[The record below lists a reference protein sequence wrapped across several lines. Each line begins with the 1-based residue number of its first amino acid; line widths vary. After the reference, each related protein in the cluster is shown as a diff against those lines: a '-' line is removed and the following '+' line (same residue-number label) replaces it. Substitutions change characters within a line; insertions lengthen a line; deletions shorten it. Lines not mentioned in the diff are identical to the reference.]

1 MPTNTFNYEIPKD
14 QQSSAQ
20 YIEPS
25 MTVDEAVA
33 GRDWR
38 AEKQGSVAD
47 QNAQNAQ
54 MIEGLGASQQ
64 PMNQQNITDPNQGA
78 EAIGN
83 VEGSSA
89 ALTQKQPQPLG
100 SSNVTQLINSLTA
113 GDQSGPTT
121 LSVTSGLNG
130 FNYKI
135 GGQLSDSMYF

>member
-1 MPTNTFNYEIPKD
+1 MAINTFNYEIPKD
-14 QQSSAQ
+14 QQSQETSAQ

-33 GRDWR
+33 GRNWR
-38 AEKQGSVAD
+38 AEKQDSVA
-47 QNAQNAQ
+47 AQNAQ

-64 PMNQQNITDPNQGA
+64 LINQQNITDPNQGA
-78 EAIGN
+78 EAIGD
-83 VEGSSA
+83 VKGSPA
-89 ALTQKQPQPLG
+89 PLAQEQPQPLG
-100 SSNVTQLINSLTA
+100 SSNIAQLINSLTA

-135 GGQLSDSMYF
+135 GGQMSDSMYF